1 MYGMLYGMVWPY
13 LQHENMVWYGSI
25 ASLIHTHWGM
35 YVHQAYIT
43 EQLNLFYMI
52 IGLTHYERQTSCT

>member
-25 ASLIHTHWGM
+25 ASLVKT
-35 YVHQAYIT
+35 T
-43 EQLNLFYMI
+43 LNLKVDWPQLDHSNCLGRVHLHTGVINSEKF
-52 IGLTHYERQTSCT
+52 